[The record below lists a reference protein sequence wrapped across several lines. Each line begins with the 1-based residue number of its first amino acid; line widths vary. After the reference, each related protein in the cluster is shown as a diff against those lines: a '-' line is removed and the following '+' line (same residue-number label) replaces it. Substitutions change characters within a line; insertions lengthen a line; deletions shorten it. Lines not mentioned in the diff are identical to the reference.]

1 MCDGRNF
8 VNINVVIFILL
19 KKFVYYRIEYRIV
32 RLSNINV
39 GLLCFIENFENSL
52 YFSFWVSGV
61 KFRCYIIIY
70 SWSFMIN
77 GERWFVIFL

>member
-39 GLLCFIENFENSL
+39 GLLCFIENFENGL

-70 SWSFMIN
+70 RWGFMIN